1 MVNSYKNPTRI
12 VRKVAEVATAWE
24 TIAPT
29 AEFAGM
35 TLEAFRTAVND
46 SFVTRNRA
54 AELDAELSATLARR
68 TTADANTNEKLKLVV
83 NSVKGSPSYGEN
95 SDLFRAMGYV
105 TAADRASGLTRKS
118 ANQSPDEPQTAAA

>member
-1 MVNSYKNPTRI
+1 M
-12 VRKVAEVATAWE
+12 RKVAEVSTAWE

-46 SFVTRNRA
+46 SFATRSRA

-68 TTADANTNEKLKLVV
+68 TTADANANEKLKLVV
-83 NSVKGSPSYGEN
+83 NSVKGSPAYGEN

-118 ANQSPDEPQTAAA
+118 ALQSPGEPETAAA

>member
-68 TTADANTNEKLKLVV
+68 TIADANTNEKLKLVV
-83 NSVKGSPSYGEN
+83 NSVKGSPAYGEN

-105 TAADRASGLTRKS
+105 TAADRASGLTRKG
-118 ANQSPDEPQTAAA
+118 ANQSPDESQTAAA

>member
-1 MVNSYKNPTRI
+1 MVSSYKNPTRV
-12 VRKVAEVATAWE
+12 VRKVAQVVTAWE

-46 SFVTRNRA
+46 SFATRSRA

-68 TTADANTNEKLKLVV
+68 TTADANANEKLKLVV
-83 NSVKGSPSYGEN
+83 NSVKGSPAYGEN
-95 SDLFRAMGYV
+95 SDFYRAMGYV
-105 TAADRASGLTRKS
+105 TAADKASGLTRK
-118 ANQSPDEPQTAAA
+118 NGTEPPSDPATIAA